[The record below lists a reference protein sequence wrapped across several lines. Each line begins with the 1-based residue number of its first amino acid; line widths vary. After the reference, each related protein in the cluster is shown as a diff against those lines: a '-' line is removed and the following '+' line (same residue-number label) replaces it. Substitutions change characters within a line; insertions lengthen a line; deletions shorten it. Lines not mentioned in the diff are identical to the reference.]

1 MPEETMRS
9 QDAKPTRQPATALQ
23 RSYRLFVSAD
33 LFPGAEVAL
42 TAGQAHQLAT
52 VLRQKPGDAL
62 RLFNGRDGEWLA
74 TLENLTRKAA
84 VARAGECLR
93 PQPIEA
99 EISLCFAPIKQSRL
113 DWLVEK
119 ATELGASRLMPII
132 TRRTQVSRVN
142 PDRLR
147 AIAIE
152 AAEQCERL
160 TVPEID
166 QAVPLDRF
174 LAAWPG
180 GRPLVA
186 CIERQDAP
194 LLRTAVPS
202 PPFGIL
208 IGPEGGFAPEEVAAM
223 AERIDVK
230 PVSLGPRILR
240 AETAGLAAL
249 AMCLGSA

>member
-1 MPEETMRS
+1 MSR
-9 QDAKPTRQPATALQ
+9 QDAKPMGPPATALH
-23 RSYRLFVSAD
+23 RACRLFVEERLAVDAGVELSA
-33 LFPGAEVAL
+33 A
-42 TAGQAHQLAT
+42 QSHQLAT
-52 VLRQKPGDAL
+52 VLRQKVGDRL

-74 TLENLTRKAA
+74 TIESLTRKAA
-84 VARAGECLR
+84 VAKAERRLV
-93 PQPIEA
+93 PQPVEA

-119 ATELGASRLMPII
+119 ATELGAGRLVPVI
-132 TRRTQVSRVN
+132 TRRTQVPRIN
-142 PDRLR
+142 RDRLR

-160 TVPEID
+160 TVPDIEPVI
-166 QAVPLDRF
+166 PLEKF
-174 LAAWPG
+174 IAAWPAG
-180 GRPLVA
+180 CPLVT

-194 LLRTAVPS
+194 LLRTAVPP

-208 IGPEGGFAPEEVAAM
+208 IGPEGGFAPEEVAALM
-223 AERIDVK
+223 ERVDVK

-249 AMCLGSA
+249 AICLGAA

>member
-1 MPEETMRS
+1 MSR
-9 QDAKPTRQPATALQ
+9 QDAKPADPTATALQ
-23 RSYRLFVSAD
+23 HACRLFVDAD
-33 LFPGAEVAL
+33 LA
-42 TAGQAHQLAT
+42 AGTDVTLSPAQAHQLAA
-52 VLRQKPGDAL
+52 VLRRSPGDAV

-74 TLENLTRKAA
+74 IIESLTRKAA
-84 VARAGECLR
+84 IVRARECLQ
-93 PQPIEA
+93 PQPVEA

-119 ATELGASRLMPII
+119 ATELGAARLVPVI
-132 TRRTQVSRVN
+132 TRRTQVPRIN
-142 PDRLR
+142 PARLR

-160 TVPEID
+160 TVPDID
-166 QAVPLDRF
+166 PAVPMERF
-174 LAAWPG
+174 LADWPP
-180 GRPLVA
+180 GRPLVT

-194 LLRTAVPS
+194 LLRAAVPR

-208 IGPEGGFAPEEVAAM
+208 IGPEGGFAPEEVTALQG
-223 AERIDVK
+223 RVDVM

-249 AMCLGSA
+249 AMCLGGP